1 MSTLTTVFIYN
12 KNFILKNLYYSANM
26 YNFLWL
32 KKAKSYALIIIRL
45 EDFINENMFLMLNS

>member
-1 MSTLTTVFIYN
+1 
-12 KNFILKNLYYSANM
+12 M

-45 EDFINENMFLMLNS
+45 EDFINENMSLMLNSWIILIFRNVDIKQKLFSLYTYAHT

>member
-12 KNFILKNLYYSANM
+12 KNFILKNLYYSANT

-32 KKAKSYALIIIRL
+32 KKAKSYALIIRL
-45 EDFINENMFLMLNS
+45 EDFIDENMVLMLNS

>member
-1 MSTLTTVFIYN
+1 
-12 KNFILKNLYYSANM
+12 M